1 MDKEYLEHID
11 EIINKK
17 IENEGIKSSEEYK
30 KKLNKLNE
38 INNNINVYP
47 EEQRKNIIEYQ
58 QNLLFEI
65 KKYNDQYNMNK
76 KEIIND
82 INEIRAEYESSNRAI
97 TEEIEKLN
105 EYRDNIAR
113 NIYNEQQEIKNEFSK
128 NLSAQD
134 FDIIQKKNDNLKLFN
149 GTLKEINNEIIKN
162 TRIKFENE
170 KILKKLNYDEISKF
184 SDEIAKLKKVQS
196 GNANTIA
203 EDVKDSYSNVKN
215 ENNIMMNMPSIQ
227 KNEEKVD
234 NNNENIAS
242 AKLRI
247 LVNDKGYC
255 VQDAVEAKD
264 INCSFFYK
272 KKRKKIE
279 MEFYGEDYQ
288 EIMDSISNKKA
299 QKSYDPNLLKILY
312 NKLGKS
318 AALKYLQELSN
329 GKLADKASLPYE
341 ITYDIKSIKKN
352 KQLNT
357 RKKLKSMIKIVRR
370 NRYVANVI
378 DINRKRALKSGITAL
393 LAAGMATLTSGQAII
408 NNTNDKTDN
417 CKEQNNTLSDS
428 ILTEENET
436 QAQKETQEESKK
448 EFVDS
453 IKIDKNN
460 NVDIAQKR
468 IDETLNKLKE
478 FELGDKVNLEEGVNY
493 TEDSLGGGDSGTIGK
508 IQWRP
513 AGDYVV
519 NGVSIIDS
527 SNNEIITYSF
537 GNDQNG
543 NKDSNFNLNKY
554 LKENVKKGM
563 EIKFHIDKDGTKP
576 TGWIDSSNIIK
587 SLEMEKKQNEQ
598 IVNIDFQK

>member
-1 MDKEYLEHID
+1 MDKVYLEHID

-113 NIYNEQQEIKNEFSK
+113 NIYNEQQEIKNEISK

-149 GTLKEINNEIIKN
+149 GTLKEINNEITKN

-184 SDEIAKLKKVQS
+184 SDEIANLKKVQND
-196 GNANTIA
+196 NANTIA
-203 EDVKDSYSNVKN
+203 KDVKDSYSSVKN
-215 ENNIMMNMPSIQ
+215 ESNIINMPNIQ
-227 KNEEKVD
+227 KDEEKVG

-255 VQDAVEAKD
+255 IQDAIEAKD
-264 INCSFFYK
+264 INCNFFEK
-272 KKRKKIE
+272 KKREKLEK
-279 MEFYGEDYQ
+279 EFYGEDYQ
-288 EIMDSISNKKA
+288 EIMNSLSNKKA
-299 QKSYDPNLLKILY
+299 KKSYDPNLLKILY

-318 AALKYLQELSN
+318 AALKYLQELSK
-329 GKLADKASLPYE
+329 GKDADKDILPYE

-352 KQLNT
+352 KLLNT
-357 RKKLKSMIKIVRR
+357 RKKLKSMIKIARK

-417 CKEQNNTLSDS
+417 YKEPNNTLSDS

-436 QAQKETQEESKK
+436 QTEKETQEESKK

-468 IDETLNKLKE
+468 IDETLNKLKK

-493 TEDSLGGGDSGTIGK
+493 TEDSLGGGNSGTTGK

-519 NGVSIIDS
+519 NGVSIIDPS
-527 SNNEIITYSF
+527 TNEIITYSF

-543 NKDSNFNLNKY
+543 NKDSNFNLNEY

-587 SLEMEKKQNEQ
+587 SLEREENQNEQ
-598 IVNIDFQK
+598 TVNLDLQK